1 MTVESITEGV
11 HQISAGVNSFVVDGD
26 DGVVLI
32 DTGLPRRHGRI
43 IEGLTS
49 IGRSL
54 DDVRA
59 ILITHAH
66 VDHAGGA
73 AALAEGSGA
82 DVFASSADAAAIE
95 GTEPMSPP
103 PVLDRAAFLKP
114 LFRLL
119 PDAAPVAVHRRLEA
133 DDSILPGDM
142 SAIATPG
149 HTPGHTSYVLD
160 RAGGV
165 LFVGDAAVARR
176 NGSAARGWMNVSTP
190 TFDASITSLADVGA
204 EVACFGHSAPILT
217 DASGAFA
224 RLAASFD

>member
-1 MTVESITEGV
+1 MEQIINGV
-11 HQISAGVNSFVVDGD
+11 HQVSAGVNAFIVDGD
-26 DGVVLI
+26 DGVVLV

-43 IEGLTS
+43 IEGLQT

-95 GTEPMSPP
+95 GTEPMGPP

-119 PDAAPVAVHRRLEA
+119 PGAAPVAVHRRLEA
-133 DDSILPGDM
+133 DDTVLPADM
-142 SAIATPG
+142 ASVSTPG
-149 HTPGHTSYVLD
+149 HTAGHTSYVLH

-165 LFVGDAAVARR
+165 VFVGDAAVRR
-176 NGSAARGWMNVSTP
+176 RDGSAGRGWMNRSTP
-190 TFDASITSLADVGA
+190 TFDASIGTLAGIEADI
-204 EVACFGHSAPILT
+204 ACFGHSAPIS
-217 DASGAFA
+217 SGASAAFERLHATFA
-224 RLAASFD
+224 